1 MIQFYKNLNRKTEQI
16 DVAENAN
23 WINVSPPF
31 QTQEI
36 DELGTRLNIPHDFLT
51 DTLDIEE
58 RARYDLFDDTR
69 LLILKTPVENKS
81 LNESDAFYITIPIA
95 IIITERSQVVTV
107 NSFENDAIR
116 AFLATFALRHPER
129 PNMMVLKIF
138 EKVVVDFM
146 DVLKEINTR
155 RNLFERKL
163 YDSNRNE
170 ELLAL
175 MRVQK
180 SLVYLLTAL
189 RSDELLLM
197 KLDRTNFLNC
207 DEEEKEFLEDLIV
220 EFSQALEM
228 ATTYTNILSS
238 SLDAFASIINNN
250 MNIVIKRLTAIT
262 IILSVPAL
270 VAGFFGMNVTFPT
283 EHTVYGFYA
292 ALLISV
298 AFSILMSLY
307 FYKKR
312 WF

>member
-1 MIQFYKNLNRKTEQI
+1 MVQFYKNINRETLEIVQP
-16 DVAENAN
+16 EGAN

-31 QTQEI
+31 REEEM
-36 DELGTRLNIPHDFLT
+36 DRLSKSLNIDRDILK

-58 RARYDLFDDTR
+58 RARYEQEDGAKLV
-69 LLILKTPVENKS
+69 ILKTPVENKS

-95 IIITERSQVVTV
+95 IIITERNQVVTV
-107 NSFENDAIR
+107 NSFENEAIR
-116 AFLATFALRHPER
+116 RFLTTFAKRHPER

-146 DVLKEINTR
+146 EVLKEINHR
-155 RNLFERKL
+155 RNTFEQRL

-180 SLVYLLTAL
+180 SLVYFTTAL
-189 RSDELLLM
+189 RSNELLLM
-197 KLDRTNFLNC
+197 KMERTDFLQF
-207 DEEEKEFLEDLIV
+207 DEEEHDYLSDLIV

-228 ATTYTNILSS
+228 ADNYTNILSS
-238 SLDAFASIINNN
+238 SMDAFASIINNN

-262 IILSVPAL
+262 IILSVPTL
-270 VAGFFGMNVTFPT
+270 VASFFGMNVVFPG
-283 EHTVYGFYA
+283 ENKIEGFYYA
-292 ALLISV
+292 MGISISV
-298 AFSILMSLY
+298 AVLMTFY
-307 FYKKR
+307 FNKKR